1 MINVTIG
8 LIQEGKAQ
16 KAADAIKAMLS
27 PQALV
32 LRDGHKL
39 DIEASLL
46 VPGDIIFL
54 KSGDKVPADV
64 RLVDVNKLQVQEAM
78 LTGESLPISKG
89 ISSVASHSA
98 LGDRKCMAYSGTS
111 VAAGEGVA
119 VVCETGDNAEIGRIS
134 KMVTQTESLETN
146 LQQQLHVIGTVLAV
160 CVCFLGM
167 LAFMLGWKGPF
178 EMPWQTSFKNAVA
191 TAVAIIPEGLPAV
204 VTVTLALGVSAMAKQ
219 NAIIRQ
225 LPCVETLGSLTVIC
239 SDKTGTLT
247 KNEMTAVSLLSYE
260 SQIEITGVGYAPVG
274 NFFVEE
280 EHTGERVQLG
290 EEGEDK
296 KMVFV
301 RDMLEVGTLCNNAD
315 VFETVAESTGAPM
328 WASSGNPTEAAI
340 LVAAM
345 KAGMNPKEM
354 RETTKKIATI
364 PFESEHKF
372 MATVVPK
379 RGGGRVM
386 MVKGAADKLGKLCRY
401 QVVGDDMNQKSDI
414 DGRFWAQ
421 KASDLSSLG
430 LRVLALCVADI
441 DENENLDD
449 IDPNYVL
456 GRPNFLTMVG
466 LVAIL
471 DPPREECIDSIEEA
485 HGAGI
490 VVKMITG
497 DHAQTALAIGYML
510 GIAHE
515 NGLVYTGPQL
525 DDMTPDELRGVVT
538 ECNIFAR
545 ASPENKIQI
554 VQALQELGEVSS
566 MTGDGV
572 NDAPALKA
580 ANIGVAMG
588 VTGTDVSKEAS
599 QMVLADDNFSTILSA
614 VREGRRVWDNLRK
627 ILTFNLPCNFAQ
639 GMSVFLP
646 LFLEDLE
653 DIPLTVIQVLYVNM
667 ITAVTM
673 GLMLACEPAEKKIM
687 KKPPRKPKKRLMGRF
702 VIWRIIIVS
711 IYMSIAVITKFW
723 AGENAGYTL
732 KMRRGEAFTLL
743 IMMEVMYSLNCRFL
757 KTTAFTKKILFGN
770 KWAYVSIGLV
780 CFLQFLILHVPY
792 INDTV
797 FKVWFLLFN

>member
-1 MINVTIG
+1 
-8 LIQEGKAQ
+8 
-16 KAADAIKAMLS
+16 MLS

-32 LRDGHKL
+32 LRDGNKV

-46 VPGDIIFL
+46 VPGDIIYL

-64 RLVDVNKLQVQEAM
+64 RVVEVSKLQVQEAM
-78 LTGESLPISKG
+78 LTGESVPIGKS
-89 ISSVASHSA
+89 IASVDAHSA
-98 LGDRKCMAYSGTS
+98 LGDRKCMAYSGTNVS
-111 VAAGEGVA
+111 GGEGVA

-134 KMVTQTESLETN
+134 KLVMETESLETN
-146 LQQQLHVIGTVLAV
+146 LQQQLHIIGTVLAI
-160 CVCFLGM
+160 CVCFLGV
-167 LAFMLGWKGPF
+167 LAFVLGWQGPF
-178 EMPWQTSFKNAVA
+178 EMKWQTSFKNAVA

-260 SQIEITGVGYAPVG
+260 SQIEITGVGYAPTG
-274 NFFVEE
+274 KFLVEGGG
-280 EHTGERVQLG
+280 GEKMDL
-290 EEGEDK
+290 EGDEK
-296 KMVFV
+296 RMRFV
-301 RDMLEVGTLCNNAD
+301 RNLLEVGTLCNNASI
-315 VFETVAESTGAPM
+315 FETEAESTGAKI

-345 KAGMNPKEM
+345 KAGMDPKGM
-354 RETTKKIATI
+354 REERERLATI

-372 MATVVPK
+372 MATVVNK
-379 RGGGRVM
+379 REKEGGGRVIL
-386 MVKGAADKLGKLCRY
+386 VKGAADKLGKLCRY
-401 QVVGDDMNQKSDI
+401 QVVGDDMNQRSDL
-414 DGRFWAQ
+414 DGQYWAQ
-421 KASDLSSLG
+421 KAADLSSLG
-430 LRVLALCVADI
+430 LRVLALCVADV
-441 DENENLDD
+441 DEDEDLEELDVG
-449 IDPNYVL
+449 YVL
-456 GRPNFLTMVG
+456 KRENFLTMVG

-471 DPPREECIDSIEEA
+471 DPPREECIDSIAEA

-515 NGLVYTGPQL
+515 NGVVYTGPQL
-525 DDMTPDELRGVVT
+525 DDMSPEQLQTVVT

-554 VQALQELGEVSS
+554 VQALQEVGEVSS

-599 QMVLADDNFSTILSA
+599 QMVLADDNFSTILAA

-646 LFLEDLE
+646 LFL
-653 DIPLTVIQVLYVNM
+653 T
-667 ITAVTM
+667 
-673 GLMLACEPAEKKIM
+673 
-687 KKPPRKPKKRLMGRF
+687 
-702 VIWRIIIVS
+702 
-711 IYMSIAVITKFW
+711 
-723 AGENAGYTL
+723 
-732 KMRRGEAFTLL
+732 
-743 IMMEVMYSLNCRFL
+743 EVFDY
-757 KTTAFTKKILFGN
+757 
-770 KWAYVSIGLV
+770 
-780 CFLQFLILHVPY
+780 
-792 INDTV
+792 
-797 FKVWFLLFN
+797 LLFLFLFLSFCYFLFI